1 MIKTLVFLL
10 LHLSTAWASPAT
22 YQAGMFEG
30 DIAVRPSSSSS
41 AQAAFIT
48 DSTKIW
54 SGGKVPYEIDRT
66 ISDQAERDLIK
77 EALDDIQAVTCITFQ
92 DISQAQGTKPY
103 SFIK

>member
-1 MIKTLVFLL
+1 MIKTLGTLL
-10 LHLSTAWASPAT
+10 LHLGTAWASPAT
-22 YQAGMFEG
+22 YQEGMFEG

-41 AQAAFIT
+41 GQAAFIT
-48 DSTKIW
+48 NTTKKW

-66 ISDQAERDLIK
+66 ISDQAERYLIK

-92 DISQAQGTKPY
+92 DISQAQRTKPY